1 MNYKNKMPFINVKYF
16 LLVLYLF
23 LFINCDTNDEKFFFL
38 LKPPKSQ
45 EIIINAFTPNYNLIA
60 INTSKENNSIIIEN
74 KPISETAIK
83 NISSIILFKEKLVIK
98 TCFGPNKIVEIINE
112 KNEAF
117 LHENNNSGN
126 NLKNIKYCYS
136 SEIPDPRNEKESLIL
151 TYWNEFQVKNKIE
164 NYIHKIILF
173 DINKNKFSE
182 EITLKTNKNF
192 YTKNCIA
199 LENED
204 IRCNIYIPG
213 ILIDYQGNFTIESKN
228 IYK

>member
-98 TCFGPNKIVEIINE
+98 TCL
-112 KNEAF
+112 A
-117 LHENNNSGN
+117 L
-126 NLKNIKYCYS
+126 IK
-136 SEIPDPRNEKESLIL
+136 
-151 TYWNEFQVKNKIE
+151 
-164 NYIHKIILF
+164 
-173 DINKNKFSE
+173 
-182 EITLKTNKNF
+182 
-192 YTKNCIA
+192 
-199 LENED
+199 
-204 IRCNIYIPG
+204 
-213 ILIDYQGNFTIESKN
+213 
-228 IYK
+228 